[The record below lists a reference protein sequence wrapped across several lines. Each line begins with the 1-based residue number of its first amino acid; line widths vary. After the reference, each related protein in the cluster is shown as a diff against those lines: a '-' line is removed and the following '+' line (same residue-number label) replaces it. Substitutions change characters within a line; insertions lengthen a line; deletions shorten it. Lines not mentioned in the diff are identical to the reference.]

1 MPMFSARTL
10 IAGVALA
17 TAGLAA
23 SAAQAG
29 VVIASSGPSAAQFPK
44 GKKLADTDRITLKAG
59 DSVTILDAAGT
70 RVLKGAGT
78 HRVGARGEDKR
89 STFAVLTRQR
99 AARQARTGAVRAGEG
114 SGPIL
119 APNLWYVDVSKSG
132 KFCVA
137 DPAGV
142 QLWRPGTEGNATYE
156 IATPSSPTH
165 MHVVFDEGAT
175 TAAWNA
181 EQMPL
186 ADGASYA
193 ITGPGGSPK
202 SNVTFTMLEAA
213 PDDPENLAATL
224 MDKGC
229 EAQLDLLAAA
239 MMTS

>member
-1 MPMFSARTL
+1 MPMFSART
-10 IAGVALA
+10 IVAAAALA

-44 GKKLADTDRITLKAG
+44 GKKLADTDRITLKDG
-59 DSVTILDAAGT
+59 DSVTILDAGGT

-78 HRVGARGEDKR
+78 YRVGARGQEKR

-99 AARQARTGAVRAGEG
+99 AAQRVRTGAVRAGEG
-114 SGPIL
+114 AGPIL
-119 APNLWYVDVSKSG
+119 SPNLWYVDVSKSG

-156 IATPSSPTH
+156 IANSTSPQH
-165 MHVVFDEGAT
+165 MHVVFEDGAT
-175 TAAWNA
+175 TAAWSA

-186 ADGASYA
+186 AEGASYA
-193 ITGPGGSPK
+193 IVGPGGSPK
-202 SNVTFTMLEAA
+202 STVTFTMLGSV
-213 PDDPENLAATL
+213 PDDPEGLAAAL

-229 EAQLDLLAAA
+229 EAQLDLLATA

>member
-1 MPMFSARTL
+1 MPMFSARTF
-10 IAGVALA
+10 IAGALLA

-23 SAAQAG
+23 TAAQAG
-29 VVIASSGPSAAQFPK
+29 VVIASSGPSAGQFPK
-44 GKKLADTDRITLKAG
+44 GKKLADTDRITLKDG
-59 DSVTILDAAGT
+59 DSITILDAGGT

-78 HRVGARGEDKR
+78 YRVGARGEEKR

-99 AARQARTGAVRAGEG
+99 AAQRVRTGAVRAGEG

-119 APNLWYVDVSKSG
+119 SPNLWYVDVSKSG
-132 KFCVA
+132 NVCVA

-142 QLWRPGTEGNATYE
+142 QLWRPGTEGNASYE
-156 IATPSSPTH
+156 IASPTSPTH
-165 MHVVFDEGAT
+165 MHVVFEEGAT
-175 TAAWNA
+175 TAPWNP

-202 SNVTFTMLEAA
+202 SEVTFTMLDSA
-213 PDDPENLAATL
+213 PEDPESLAATL
-224 MDKGC
+224 LEKGC
-229 EAQLDLLAAA
+229 QTQLDLLAAA

>member
-1 MPMFSARTL
+1 MFSARAL
-10 IAGVALA
+10 IAGAMLA
-17 TAGLAA
+17 ATGLAA

-78 HRVGARGEDKR
+78 YRVGARGEDKR

-99 AARQARTGAVRAGEG
+99 AAQRVRTGAVRAGETG
-114 SGPIL
+114 GPIL
-119 APNLWYVDVSKSG
+119 SPNLWYVDVSKSG

-137 DPAGV
+137 DSAGV

-156 IATPSSPTH
+156 IASPSSPTH
-165 MHVVFDEGAT
+165 MHVVFEEGAT
-175 TAAWNA
+175 TAPWNA
-181 EQMPL
+181 QQMPL
-186 ADGASYA
+186 ADGTTYA
-193 ITGPGGSPK
+193 ITGPGGSPR
-202 SNVTFTMLEAA
+202 SNVTFTMLDSAA
-213 PDDPENLAATL
+213 DDPEELAAVL
-224 MDKGC
+224 LDKGC
-229 EAQLDLLAAA
+229 EVQLDLLAAA

>member
-1 MPMFSARTL
+1 MFSAKTF

-23 SAAQAG
+23 TAAQAG
-29 VVIASSGPSAAQFPK
+29 VVIASSGPSAGQFPK
-44 GKKLADTDRITLKAG
+44 GKKLADTDRITLKDG

-78 HRVGARGEDKR
+78 YRVGARGEEKR

-99 AARQARTGAVRAGEG
+99 AAQRARTGAVRAGEG

-119 APNLWYVDVSKSG
+119 SPNLWYVDVSKSG
-132 KFCVA
+132 NFCVA

-142 QLWRPGTEGNATYE
+142 QLWRPGNEGNSTYE
-156 IATPSSPTH
+156 VASSSSPTH
-165 MHVVFDEGAT
+165 MHVVFDEGST
-175 TAAWNA
+175 TAPWNA
-181 EQMPL
+181 DQMPL
-186 ADGASYA
+186 ADGAKFE
-193 ITGPGGSPK
+193 IVGPGGSPK
-202 SNVTFTMLEAA
+202 STVTFTKLEAA
-213 PDDPENLAATL
+213 PDDPESLATTL
-224 MDKGC
+224 MEKGC